1 MRRTS
6 ARFHRG
12 VSGGNC
18 SVGAGAT
25 SGLVVAKNHAGAARA
40 EVEWDDPRAVGAV
53 RHANVQVFRAFTGGI
68 VGCLGEPAVGVGTFD
83 LCGDRG
89 ARARLGGA
97 YAAPAAGRN
106 ARCERREGFGATA
119 GLGAARARKMPA
131 TRVRKKSGG
140 ILGPMGKKFLPR
152 NESMPGYPLAGCFCI
167 RQVWICSHGS

>member
-6 ARFHRG
+6 ARFHRA
-12 VSGGNC
+12 VSGGDC

-89 ARARLGGA
+89 GARSPGRGIRGTGGRA
-97 YAAPAAGRN
+97 ECAVRTAGGVWGHGRIRRGAGPEN
-106 ARCERREGFGATA
+106 ASDPGAEKIWGDFGADGEKISTA
-119 GLGAARARKMPA
+119 K
-131 TRVRKKSGG
+131 
-140 ILGPMGKKFLPR
+140 
-152 NESMPGYPLAGCFCI
+152 
-167 RQVWICSHGS
+167 

>member
-6 ARFHRG
+6 ARFHRA

-89 ARARLGGA
+89 ERALAWAGHTRHRRPGGMRGA
-97 YAAPAAGRN
+97 NGGR
-106 ARCERREGFGATA
+106 
-119 GLGAARARKMPA
+119 GLG
-131 TRVRKKSGG
+131 
-140 ILGPMGKKFLPR
+140 PR
-152 NESMPGYPLAGCFCI
+152 PD
-167 RQVWICSHGS
+167 